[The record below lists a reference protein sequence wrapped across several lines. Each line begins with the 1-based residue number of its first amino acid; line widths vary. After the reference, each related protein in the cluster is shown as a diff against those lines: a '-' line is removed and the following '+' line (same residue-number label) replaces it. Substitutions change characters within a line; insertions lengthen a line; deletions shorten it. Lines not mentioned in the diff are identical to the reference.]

1 MKFTLS
7 WLKDHLDTDASPAEI
22 GRKLTEL
29 GLELEGIENPADKL
43 APVRIAHVVE
53 AVPHPNAD
61 KLRVCQ
67 VDTGN
72 GQSVQV
78 VCGAPNAR
86 AGMKVAYAPPG
97 AHIPGSGIT
106 LKVAAIRGV
115 ESHGM
120 LCSARELELGED
132 HDGILDLPADA
143 PPGAPF
149 AAWIGLDDPVFDIAI
164 TPDRADCLGVA
175 GIARDLAAAGLG
187 TLKTPAAPSIAG
199 DFACPIAVHTHDPD
213 GCPAFLGRVVRG
225 VRNGPSPDW
234 LQRRLKAIGL
244 RPISVLVDVTQYL
257 MIDRARPLHVYDL
270 ARLTG
275 AVTARRGRSGDSFE
289 ALNGKTYAP
298 SEAMVVIADD
308 ARVLGLGGIMG
319 GEYSGCTEA
328 TTDVLIECALFESVR
343 VGETGRALNLN
354 SDARARFERGVD
366 PAGLDDGLALA
377 TAMILDLCGGT
388 PSESM
393 LAGASPRFERTI
405 AYRPARTL
413 ALGGLAVP
421 AADQRAILERLGF
434 TVSADDEPW
443 TVRVPSW
450 RKDVEG
456 EADLVEEV
464 LRLVGYDHIP
474 SAPMPRAD
482 GVAKPTATPV
492 QARLKRV
499 RRTMAAR
506 GFAEAITWSFIAPE
520 DAAPFGGGA
529 WTLDNPISADL
540 AVMRPTLLAGLARAA
555 QRNRDRGADSVR
567 LFELGKRYHAMD
579 DGFERLTLALLA
591 AGDKQGR
598 HWTAPKAS
606 RFDVFDAKAEAL
618 AALEAAGF
626 AAERAQ
632 VTMDAPGWF
641 HPGRSGVLRLG
652 PTQPLA
658 AFGELHPTI
667 LKAFDLD
674 GTVIAAEVYLDAI
687 PLPKASGRARPVYTP
702 PVLQAVTRDFAFVV
716 PADLPSAKL
725 IQAIRGADKQ
735 TIIDVSLFDRFA
747 GPGVEDGH
755 VSLAVA
761 VTLQP
766 KDTSFTDADLT
777 ALSAKIV
784 DAAAKATGARLR
796 A

>member
-7 WLKDHLDTDASPAEI
+7 WLKDHLETEAAPTEI

-43 APVRIAHVVE
+43 LPLRVAYVVE

-67 VDTGN
+67 VDTGD
-72 GQSVQV
+72 GRPVQV

-86 AGMKVAYAPPG
+86 TGMKVAYAPPG
-97 AHIPGSGIT
+97 TFIPGSGIT

-132 HDGILDLPADA
+132 HDGILDLDADA
-143 PPGAPF
+143 PVGTPF
-149 AAWIGLDDPVFDIAI
+149 AAWMGLDDPVFDIAI
-164 TPDRADCLGVA
+164 TPDRADCLAVA

-187 TLKTPAAPSIAG
+187 TLKTPATPRIDGSYP
-199 DFACPIAVHTHDPD
+199 CPVAIFTHDPD

-244 RPISVLVDVTQYL
+244 RPISALVDVTQFI

-270 ARLTG
+270 AKVTG
-275 AVTARRGRSGDSFE
+275 AITVRRGRAGDSFE

-298 SEAMVVIADD
+298 TEAMVAIADD
-308 ARVLGLGGIMG
+308 VRVLGLGGIMG
-319 GEYSGCTEA
+319 GEYSGCTET

-343 VGETGRALNLN
+343 IGETGRALNLN

-366 PAGLDDGLALA
+366 PAGLQDGLALA
-377 TAMILDLCGGT
+377 TAMILDLCGGD
-388 PSESM
+388 PSEAQM
-393 LAGASPRFERTI
+393 AGTPPTFARSI

-413 ALGGLAVP
+413 SLGGLAVP
-421 AADQRAILERLGF
+421 ETDQHAILERLGF
-434 TVSADDEPW
+434 ALAPSQSPW

-474 SAPMPRAD
+474 AAAMPRAD

-506 GFAEAITWSFIAPE
+506 GYAEAITWSFVAPE

-567 LFELGKRYHAMD
+567 LFELGKRYFATD
-579 DGFERLTLALLA
+579 NGFERLTLALLA
-591 AGDKQGR
+591 AGNKQGR
-598 HWTAPKAS
+598 HWTGPKAT

-618 AALEAAGF
+618 AALQAAGF
-626 AAERAQ
+626 APDRAQ

-658 AFGELHPTI
+658 AFGELHPNI

-674 GTVIAAEVYLDAI
+674 GPAIAAEVYLDAV
-687 PLPKASGRARPVYTP
+687 PLPKTNGRARPVYTP
-702 PVLQAVTRDFAFVV
+702 PALQAVTRDYAFVV
-716 PADLPSAKL
+716 PADMPSAKL
-725 IQAIRGADKQ
+725 VQAIRGADKQ
-735 TIIDVSLFDRFA
+735 AITDVSLFDRFA

-755 VSLAVA
+755 VSLAIA

-796 A
+796 G

>member
-7 WLKDHLDTDASPAEI
+7 WLKDHLETDASPVEI

-29 GLELEGIENPADKL
+29 GLELEGIENPAEKL
-43 APVRIAHVVE
+43 KPLKIAHVIE
-53 AVPHPNAD
+53 AVTHPNAD
-61 KLRVCQ
+61 KLRVCT
-67 VDTGN
+67 VDTGV
-72 GQSVQV
+72 GAPVQV

-97 AHIPGSGIT
+97 AFIPGSGIT

-115 ESHGM
+115 ESCGM

-132 HDGILDLPADA
+132 HDGILDLAADA
-143 PPGAPF
+143 PVGTPF
-149 AAWIGLDDPVFDIAI
+149 AAWMGLDDPVFDIAI

-175 GIARDLAAAGLG
+175 GVARDLAAAGFG
-187 TLKTPAAPSIAG
+187 ALKTPPAPQIAG
-199 DFACPIAVHTHDPD
+199 DFPCPVAIHTHDPE

-225 VRNGPSPDW
+225 VKNGPSPDW

-244 RPISVLVDVTQYL
+244 RPISALVDVTQFI

-270 ARLTG
+270 AKLSG
-275 AVTARRGRSGDSFE
+275 AITARRGRAGDSVE

-298 SEAMVVIADD
+298 TEAMVVIADD
-308 ARVLGLGGIMG
+308 TRVLGLGGIMG
-319 GEYSGCTEA
+319 GDYSGCTEA

-343 VGETGRALNLN
+343 IGETGRAFNLN

-377 TAMILDLCGGT
+377 SAMILDLCGGE
-388 PSESM
+388 PSEVQM
-393 LAGASPRFERTI
+393 AGTPPTFERSI
-405 AYRPARTL
+405 AYRPARTVSL
-413 ALGGLAVP
+413 CGFAV
-421 AADQRAILERLGF
+421 AEADQRAILERLGF
-434 TVSADDEPW
+434 TVMADAVPW

-474 SAPMPRAD
+474 AAAMPRAD

-506 GFAEAITWSFIAPE
+506 GFSEAITWSFVAPD

-529 WTLDNPISADL
+529 WTLENPISADL

-555 QRNRDRGADSVR
+555 QRNCDRGADSVR
-567 LFELGKRYHAMD
+567 LFELGKRYFAQE
-579 DGFERLTLALLA
+579 DGFERLTLGLLA

-598 HWTAPKAS
+598 HWTSPKAKA
-606 RFDVFDAKAEAL
+606 FDVFDAKAEAL
-618 AALEAAGF
+618 AVLDAAGF

-632 VTMDAPGWF
+632 TTLDAPGWF

-652 PTQPLA
+652 PTLPLA
-658 AFGELHPTI
+658 AFGELHPNI

-674 GTVIAAEVYLDAI
+674 GTVIAAEVYLDAV
-687 PLPKASGRARPVYTP
+687 PYPKAGGRARPPYTP
-702 PVLQAVTRDFAFVV
+702 PALQAVTRDYAFVV
-716 PADLPSAKL
+716 PADTAAAKL
-725 IQAIRGADKQ
+725 ITAIKGADKLAITQ
-735 TIIDVSLFDRFA
+735 VTLFDRFA

-755 VSLAVA
+755 VSLAIA

-766 KDTSFTDADLT
+766 KDASFTEAELT

-784 DAAAKATGARLR
+784 EAAAKATGARLR
-796 A
+796 G